1 MRDALVTKDLTLKAL
16 EDEIA
21 AQSDKIGILAKS
33 LGRHRC
39 EEFYFREKI
48 EQLEIQLDARNAK
61 LHSGMVDLNGVI
73 SELEKTKSLLSVS
86 EEKHKNADE
95 KLTQAIIQTTEQLS
109 ISHAQ
114 ELEKLRN
121 ELESSYSEEIRRIHE
136 LADEK
141 RQAEVRRVKNELM
154 TMHATEIVNAVS
166 DKDVQVRSEMS
177 KNADE
182 KLSQAIIQTTEQL
195 SISHAQE
202 LEKLRNE
209 LESSY
214 SEEIRRIHELADEKR
229 QAEVRRVKNELMTMH
244 ATEIVNAVSDKDV
257 QVRSE
262 MNASASQRLT
272 TQRNEMI
279 LVREK
284 LEFLVSEKDSLV
296 RELVQAKEARS
307 ISEEKLKKAEMQ
319 MAEIL
324 SKQMQT
330 DSIEEEITE
339 KRSCVELLNGMELVE
354 MKLDE
359 GLPNDTRHESAPQD
373 EVYGAHSLAVDT
385 SCGETPPSSEGTPT
399 SARSSSSLVIPTFAK
414 FDSLKQRYLKIVRES
429 PKAAAG
435 ASLPKQLG
443 GVPSV

>member
-33 LGRHRC
+33 LGRHHS
-39 EEFYFREKI
+39 EEFHFREKN

-61 LHSGMVDLNGVI
+61 LHSGMVDMNGVL

-95 KLTQAIIQTTEQLS
+95 KLSQAIIQATEQLS

-154 TMHATEIVNAVS
+154 N
-166 DKDVQVRSEMS
+166 
-177 KNADE
+177 
-182 KLSQAIIQTTEQL
+182 
-195 SISHAQE
+195 
-202 LEKLRNE
+202 
-209 LESSY
+209 
-214 SEEIRRIHELADEKR
+214 
-229 QAEVRRVKNELMTMH
+229 MH

-262 MNASASQRLT
+262 MNASASQLLT

-296 RELVQAKEARS
+296 REFVQAKEARS

-324 SKQMQT
+324 SKQTQT
-330 DSIEEEITE
+330 DSIEEEISE

-354 MKLDE
+354 MKVDE

-373 EVYGAHSLAVDT
+373 EVYGAHSLAIDT

-399 SARSSSSLVIPTFAK
+399 SARSSSSSVIPTFAK

-435 ASLPKQLG
+435 ASLPKQQPVSNVNSSPFL
-443 GVPSV
+443 SI

>member
-1 MRDALVTKDLTLKAL
+1 MRDALVTKDVTLKAL

-33 LGRHRC
+33 LGRHHS
-39 EEFYFREKI
+39 EEFHFREKN

-61 LHSGMVDLNGVI
+61 LHSGMVDMNGVL

-95 KLTQAIIQTTEQLS
+95 KLSRAIIQATEQLS

-154 TMHATEIVNAVS
+154 N
-166 DKDVQVRSEMS
+166 
-177 KNADE
+177 
-182 KLSQAIIQTTEQL
+182 
-195 SISHAQE
+195 
-202 LEKLRNE
+202 
-209 LESSY
+209 
-214 SEEIRRIHELADEKR
+214 
-229 QAEVRRVKNELMTMH
+229 MH

-262 MNASASQRLT
+262 MNASASQLLT

-296 RELVQAKEARS
+296 REFVQAKEARS

-324 SKQMQT
+324 SKQTQT
-330 DSIEEEITE
+330 DSIEEEISE

-354 MKLDE
+354 MKVDE

-373 EVYGAHSLAVDT
+373 EVYGAHSLAIDT

-399 SARSSSSLVIPTFAK
+399 SARSSSSSVIPTFAK

-435 ASLPKQLG
+435 ASLPKQQPVSNVNSSPFLSIG
-443 GVPSV
+443 DSTAYSTCEGTRS